1 MLFVFNYC
9 SHQWVIDI
17 SYYPPPPKKKKKKK
31 LSSVS
36 IFSENL
42 TVFSLVL
49 KVIVESFKSV
59 ILEAM

>member
-17 SYYPPPPKKKKKKK
+17 SYYPPPPKKKK

>member
-17 SYYPPPPKKKKKKK
+17 SYYPPPQKKK
-31 LSSVS
+31 LPSVS

>member
-17 SYYPPPPKKKKKKK
+17 SYYPPPQKKKK

>member
-17 SYYPPPPKKKKKKK
+17 SYYPPPQKKKKKF
-31 LSSVS
+31 SSVS

>member
-17 SYYPPPPKKKKKKK
+17 SYYPPPKKKKK

>member
-17 SYYPPPPKKKKKKK
+17 SYYPPPKKKKK

-42 TVFSLVL
+42 TEFSLVL

>member
-17 SYYPPPPKKKKKKK
+17 SYYPPPKKKK